1 MQFPMIY
8 LHIPKTAGTSFRKS
22 AEQYFGPDQVL
33 SDYGE
38 QSSST
43 SEDIRSAVY
52 AENDLASLR
61 ETGLE
66 KKFLTGHFSMAKYRE
81 IFPDS
86 PVVTFFRNPVDRVIS
101 EYVHFSS
108 HYEFEGSLRDFYS
121 KPHFR
126 NRQSQIMSGALPTDL
141 DFYGITEDY
150 ENSLNLFNERYG
162 TKFPMAK
169 LNTGKYEGG
178 TQELASE
185 EELADVDMQQLFAA

>member
-22 AEQYFGPDQVL
+22 AEQYFGPAQVL

-108 HYEFEGSLRDFYS
+108 CLLYTSPSPRD
-121 KPHFR
+121 R
-126 NRQSQIMSGALPTDL
+126 G
-141 DFYGITEDY
+141 
-150 ENSLNLFNERYG
+150 
-162 TKFPMAK
+162 
-169 LNTGKYEGG
+169 
-178 TQELASE
+178 
-185 EELADVDMQQLFAA
+185 